1 MAANVH
7 VSHRVTVSGS
17 MFVKILP
24 RYSQSEIQA
33 TKKKKKKTTGI
44 QQSKKSNFIFKRF
57 MQPSLSFVKEAAL
70 TGSHCWKHS
79 LGSLLYVG
87 LCWKMLS
94 EPPVN

>member
-33 TKKKKKKTTGI
+33 TKKKKKK
-44 QQSKKSNFIFKRF
+44 QSQNGNSVLEWYINHLPI
-57 MQPSLSFVKEAAL
+57 L
-70 TGSHCWKHS
+70 
-79 LGSLLYVG
+79 
-87 LCWKMLS
+87 
-94 EPPVN
+94 